1 MILVEGSRGGEDEQV
16 GRPVSREELVRAYR
30 EPGIKRAKRLLNPL
44 DDHPY
49 LSTVD
54 VSPMMQSRVVKGSSS
69 VTFSKAMGLE
79 DARSLL
85 RAEDKNPGNA
95 EMVSESL
102 AQDGYQLLGEI
113 AVRRISQPLTQP
125 ANSVY
130 TPVASEYRILPGFFH
145 GSQVYTPIAR
155 LEQFPDVVEAFGLL
169 NRVIRKELFQENQYS
184 PDQQKGLF
192 AAAVG
197 LAQTIAVERSKEF
210 IRGKG
215 LGEIDPEDKT
225 QMGRKHFVRDHVL
238 MAAFRVLREGKQPGL
253 ADYFIAQ
260 KMYEADQ
267 RYKKL
272 KSKKTYG
279 ERG

>member
-1 MILVEGSRGGEDEQV
+1 MVLHEGYRGSGDEQV
-16 GRPVSREELVRAYR
+16 GRPMSREELVREHR
-30 EPGIKRAKRLLNPL
+30 EPGLKRAKRLLNPL

-54 VSPMMQSRVVKGSSS
+54 VSPIINSRVVRGSLP
-69 VTFSKAMGLE
+69 VIFSKAQGLE
-79 DARSLL
+79 DAKALSQI
-85 RAEDKNPGNA
+85 EEKHPGNA

-113 AVRRISQPLTQP
+113 AARIAPEPLIQP
-125 ANSVY
+125 ADSMY
-130 TPVASEYRILPGFFH
+130 TPVASQDTHIPGFFH

-155 LEQFPDVVEAFGLL
+155 LEQFPDVEEVFGLL
-169 NRVIRKELFQENQYS
+169 NQVIRKELFQEDQYS
-184 PDQQKGLF
+184 PEQQKGLF

-197 LAQTIAVERSKEF
+197 LAQTVAVERSKEF
-210 IRGKG
+210 IRGKN
-215 LGEIDPEDKT
+215 LGELDPINKS
-225 QMGRKHFVRDHVL
+225 QIGRKYFVRDHVL
-238 MAAFRVLREGKQPGL
+238 MAAFRVLREEKQPGL

-272 KSKKTYG
+272 KSKKTLS
-279 ERG
+279 

>member
-1 MILVEGSRGGEDEQV
+1 MILVEGYRGSEDEQM
-16 GRPVSREELVRAYR
+16 GRPMSREELVREHR

-54 VSPMMQSRVVKGSSS
+54 VSPMLQSRVIKGSSS
-69 VTFSKAMGLE
+69 VAFSKAMGLG
-79 DARSLL
+79 DARALL
-85 RAEDKNPGNA
+85 RAEDKHPGNA

-113 AVRRISQPLTQP
+113 VVRPTPEPVTQP

-130 TPVASEYRILPGFFH
+130 LPDTSGGRIIPGFFH

-155 LEQFPDVVEAFGLL
+155 LEQFGDVRQAFGLL
-169 NRVIRKELFQENQYS
+169 NQVIRKELFQDDEYS

-197 LAQTIAVERSKEF
+197 LAQTVAVERSKEF
-210 IRGKG
+210 IRGKSSG
-215 LGEIDPEDKT
+215 DIDPINKS
-225 QMGRKHFVRDHVL
+225 QIGRKHFVRDHVL
-238 MAAFRVLREGKQPGL
+238 TAAFRVLREEKQPGL

-260 KMYEADQ
+260 KMHEAEQ
-267 RYKKL
+267 RYKKT
-272 KSKKTYG
+272 KGK
-279 ERG
+279 